1 MLFAVTC
8 VDKPNHLEVRLANR
22 SAHLEFL
29 KGILDQLVAAGPTFA
44 DDGTS
49 MNGSLV
55 IADFPDRAAA
65 EAYFANDPYAKA
77 DLFESVTIRAYK
89 KVLP

>member
-22 SAHLEFL
+22 AAHLEFL

-44 DDGTS
+44 DDGVS

>member
-1 MLFAVTC
+1 MLFAITC
-8 VDKPNHLEVRLANR
+8 IDKPDHLEVRLANR

-29 KGILDQLVAAGPTFA
+29 KGILGRLVAAGPTFG

-65 EAYFANDPYAKA
+65 EAYFSTDPYAKA